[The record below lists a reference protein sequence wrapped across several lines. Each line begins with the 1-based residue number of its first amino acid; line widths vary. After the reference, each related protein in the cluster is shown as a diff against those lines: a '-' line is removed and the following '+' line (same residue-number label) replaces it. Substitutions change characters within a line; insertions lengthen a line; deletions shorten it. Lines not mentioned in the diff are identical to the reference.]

1 MTTKESGRACGGFTL
16 IEVLVAL
23 VLLSIGL
30 LGLEALGIH
39 AAYSVAF
46 AKRQSEFTRVAAT
59 ELEEGLQLLRQGN
72 DLVSWCR
79 ELGDGDRVSR
89 VFQTNTSGFPGL
101 GQITVTYLPDP
112 GRSPT
117 PPPVTVRGSVYRD
130 PTSPF
135 GNVSGNGCS

>member
-1 MTTKESGRACGGFTL
+1 MTKESNLTSAGFTL
-16 IEVLVAL
+16 IEVLVAM
-23 VLLSIGL
+23 VLLSVGL
-30 LGLEALGIH
+30 LGLEALGIR
-39 AAYSVAF
+39 AAQSVAF

-72 DLVSWCR
+72 ALISRCR

-112 GRSPT
+112 ARSPT

-130 PTSPF
+130 PDSPF
-135 GNVSGNGCS
+135 GNVSGNGCA